1 MPRPLAHMLR
11 LFVAEP
17 PRRWTA
23 TYVDQVIERTNARI
37 RNLQDRTT
45 DLPQGRASPE
55 LDQVA
60 IGSGKHYM
68 LAVLFLDICGF
79 SSWPSSDHPEQATV
93 LRVMNVFM
101 AEMMNIVRDFGG
113 MFEKN
118 TGDGLM
124 AYFGTDSGDA
134 EAAVRQAVESAAV
147 MHCVND
153 KLISPWLAG
162 QGFRPVVFRVGINY
176 GEVTIGKVGVP
187 GGLNSFVA
195 IGTPANIA
203 CKIMRLIPDGGI
215 CIGNEIYRRL
225 PAGWGAWCTQIPTA
239 TGFVYKQTGAPYSAW
254 QLNYRLALPTS

>member
-1 MPRPLAHMLR
+1 MQRPLADILR
-11 LFVAEP
+11 LYSATAP
-17 PRRWTA
+17 QKWTPA
-23 TYVDQVIERTNARI
+23 YVDQVITRTNTRI
-37 RNLQDRTT
+37 RNLRDRTV

-124 AYFGTDSGDA
+124 AYFGADSDDGA
-134 EAAVRQAVESAAV
+134 TAVRQAVEAAV
-147 MHCVND
+147 VMHAAND
-153 KLISPWLAG
+153 GLLSPWLVK
-162 QGFRPVVFRVGINY
+162 QGFYPVIFRVGINY

-195 IGTPANIA
+195 IGTPANVA

-215 CIGNEIYRRL
+215 CIGNEVYRQL
-225 PAGWGAWCTQIPTA
+225 PVGWDAWCVRIPAA
-239 TGFVYKQTGAPYSAW
+239 TGFVYKQTGAPYAAW
-254 QLNYRLALPTS
+254 QLNYRLALPTA